1 MLLFMY
7 KGMYIER
14 YIMIIEDEEAMQMS
28 FGENFTIIT
37 GEFPVTNHND
47 VDEGNLGWIKGVFD
61 DGTPFEAEL
70 WVYEANT
77 SVSVLVPVKEDQF
90 SWTPSKEQD
99 NHIVPFQISK
109 EYVHGGVLP
118 IGMVSLGYETDDMV
132 IHNWVYYLEEK
143 GFIEFIGEWRNG
155 SVQYV
160 VDVNGNTFCE
170 IIVGLEDEEMVYGE
184 VDVEWNEFSTQKPIS
199 KGKLTIIR

>member
-1 MLLFMY
+1 
-7 KGMYIER
+7 
-14 YIMIIEDEEAMQMS
+14 
-28 FGENFTIIT
+28 
-37 GEFPVTNHND
+37 
-47 VDEGNLGWIKGVFD
+47 
-61 DGTPFEAEL
+61 
-70 WVYEANT
+70 
-77 SVSVLVPVKEDQF
+77 
-90 SWTPSKEQD
+90 
-99 NHIVPFQISK
+99 
-109 EYVHGGVLP
+109 
-118 IGMVSLGYETDDMV
+118 MVSLGYETDDMV